1 MTIISRNS
9 EAAGDLGEADALYS
23 SSAAGRANSPRLD
36 IFGTPE
42 DGPFPFGYMSKDAE
56 DYAVHLMNEND
67 LDAAAASEAA
77 YQ

>member
-1 MTIISRNS
+1 MEFLT
-9 EAAGDLGEADALYS
+9 
-23 SSAAGRANSPRLD
+23 
-36 IFGTPE
+36 GTPE

-77 YQ
+77 YQWSQGQQQTTEELDGRVS